1 MMKEREKWDD
11 CQDFKLSQLCGGQHA
26 ALEKEKFRELAG
38 FVLPE
43 ELKEDMQKRYWNV
56 QVWSSEEMF

>member
-43 ELKEDMQKRYWNV
+43 ELKEDM
-56 QVWSSEEMF
+56 